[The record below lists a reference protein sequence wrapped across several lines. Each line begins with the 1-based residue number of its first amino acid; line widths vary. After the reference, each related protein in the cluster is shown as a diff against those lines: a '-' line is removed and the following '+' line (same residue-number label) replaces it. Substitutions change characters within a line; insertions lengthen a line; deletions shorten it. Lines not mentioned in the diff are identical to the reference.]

1 MSEKQVFDHLAYYT
15 EGNNL
20 IIERKFSATREA
32 VFKAYSTSALLE
44 AWWGPEGWKT
54 KNASFDFK
62 QNGVW
67 HYCMRCTDE
76 NQGDFFGQESWG
88 IAVYKEIVVPEKIVY
103 TDAFSDKE
111 GNVTSDMPE
120 MLISAFFK
128 EDGQQTLLE
137 ITSGFASEE
146 ALKQVLEMGV
156 VQGMESQ
163 FRRLDDLL
171 AKGL

>member
-1 MSEKQVFDHLAYYT
+1 MSEKQVFDHLVYYT

-20 IIERKFSATREA
+20 VIERKFSAPREA
-32 VFKAYSTSALLE
+32 VFKAYSDSARIE

-54 KNASFDFK
+54 NNASFDFK
-62 QNGVW
+62 QKGIW
-67 HYCMRCTDE
+67 HYCMHCTDE

-88 IAVYKEIVVPEKIVY
+88 LAVYKKIVVPEEIVY

-111 GNVTSDMPE
+111 GSVASGMPE
-120 MLISAFFK
+120 MLITASFK
-128 EDGQQTLLE
+128 EEGQQTFIE

-163 FRRLDDLL
+163 FSRLDSLL
-171 AKGL
+171 AKGF